1 MKHEMKHKTINPTW
15 KTAVTIYCA
24 VLQNP
29 NADKSAI
36 RIAEQELLRLA
47 VIVDNLNQDNK

>member
-1 MKHEMKHKTINPTW
+1 MKHEMKHKTLNPTW

-36 RIAEQELLRLA
+36 QIAEQELLRLA
-47 VIVDNLNQDNK
+47 VIVDNLNHDNK